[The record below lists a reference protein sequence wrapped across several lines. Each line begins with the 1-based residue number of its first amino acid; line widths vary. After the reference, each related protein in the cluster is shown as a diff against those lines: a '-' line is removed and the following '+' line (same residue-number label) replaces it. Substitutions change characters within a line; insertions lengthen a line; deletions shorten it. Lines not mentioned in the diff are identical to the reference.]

1 MKQYELK
8 HLVTTFTERFNH
20 LYNERINT
28 RDADGKKYTLYRI
41 AGEIG
46 ISDTTMRK
54 YLEGVG
60 YPSFENILAIMEYF
74 EVSFE
79 WLIGRE
85 EYQSP
90 EVSDGVEKYGMTEKA
105 VTNLGKARKGETVT
119 SMGDYSIETFN
130 PIVSGNLDGKATYLV
145 DNPVKQD
152 PVRMTESVEKYDETL
167 VTQELKTLNMM
178 IEDWTI
184 IRDVN
189 AYLHSTPQEFA
200 KQAKF
205 NYSELDAFQLNLVN
219 RELSRKKDEIFVREM
234 ANRPDAYKIR
244 YGADGNQRIMTG
256 DKCRC
261 HGRKT

>member
-1 MKQYELK
+1 MATADLIEVAPGLVRCPFTILIDKQEKAPFSFDGLRARSFVDREMREYQPR
-8 HLVTTFTERFNH
+8 TERRF
-20 LYNERINT
+20 L
-28 RDADGKKYTLYRI
+28 G
-41 AGEIG
+41 IG
-46 ISDTTMRK
+46 
-54 YLEGVG
+54 
-60 YPSFENILAIMEYF
+60 
-74 EVSFE
+74 
-79 WLIGRE
+79 
-85 EYQSP
+85 
-90 EVSDGVEKYGMTEKA
+90 
-105 VTNLGKARKGETVT
+105 
-119 SMGDYSIETFN
+119 MGDYSIETFN

-145 DNPVKQD
+145 ENPVKQD

-200 KQAKF
+200 KLAKF
-205 NYSELDAFQLNLVN
+205 NYFELDAFQLNLVN

-256 DKCRC
+256 DKW
-261 HGRKT
+261 